1 MTIYF
6 SHSKKFD
13 YKKELYEPLRNSEL
27 AKHHRF
33 IFPHDES
40 DNPYGTKE
48 LFQNKNCDLVIAE
61 VSFPA
66 TGQGI
71 ELGWADMLKIP
82 IICIYKKDA
91 KIADSLHVVC
101 NMFME
106 YKNSDNMIEELTKK
120 MGEYEKAN

>member
-6 SHSKKFD
+6 SHSKSFD

-27 AKHHRF
+27 AKHHCF

-48 LFQNKNCDLVIAE
+48 LFQSKNCDLVVAE

-71 ELGWADMLKIP
+71 ELGWAEMLQIP
-82 IICIYKKDA
+82 IVCLYKKDA
-91 KIADSLHVVC
+91 KVASSLRIISSK
-101 NMFME
+101 FIE
-106 YKNSDNMIEELTKK
+106 YKDSESMIEDLTKLLR
-120 MGEYEKAN
+120 